1 MNIFAKPALTFIAS
15 YLVLSFNSVSKKQSD
30 IINGDLKPMPKI
42 QAAILLD
49 VSNSMDGLI
58 EQAKAQLWT
67 MVNTL
72 GKAKCE
78 GITPNIEIA
87 LYEYGRDENSRA
99 QGYVKQI
106 SPFTLDLDK
115 LSEDLFSLSTHGG
128 QEYCGQVIYTSLKEL
143 SWDNYASS
151 YKVIFISGNEDFL
164 QGNISYTLAC
174 KEAAEKGVIVNT
186 IYCGDRMQGI
196 REHWNLLGEC
206 GNGNFSNI
214 NSNAGPEDI
223 PTPYDSSLITLNW
236 KLNDTYVYFGEKGKQ
251 KYASQY
257 KADSLNFAINGYVS
271 ANRVVAKGNSG
282 LYFNAGWD
290 LVDAASND
298 KDILEKLDLKT
309 LPDSVRQLSKKEL
322 QGYIDDKAVQR
333 KAIQN
338 EILSINAKREKFIAE
353 ERKKNVSGSKDSNLE
368 SEIQKMILEQG
379 KRFNLKFE

>member
-309 LPDSVRQLSKKEL
+309 LPDSIRQLSKKEL

>member
-30 IINGDLKPMPKI
+30 IINGDIKPVPKI

-309 LPDSVRQLSKKEL
+309 LPDSIRQLSKKEL